1 MKRLIPVSIAL
12 LGSLLLPADAH
23 ALSCDEIMNMVDVNV
38 PTNIVVQTMK
48 DSGDQFS
55 PDELRCLSD
64 KGAPSEVVAQAR
76 AMLSRAE
83 PDEGPGDDSTPARS
97 MDDDSDAIGT
107 RRNSSD
113 DLPEAGGPD
122 SSSDPEDIKEAV
134 KLLQAKKPL
143 TASLRLFEILE
154 DGNFPGEE
162 TKLHYYL
169 GRALSDLEMYHTAQ
183 YHYMQV
189 VKQGPSDPY
198 FNYALPKL
206 VAIARITGDDTEI
219 ARIAKK
225 LDPADFPRGAKNQL
239 YYLKGVYAYSKDDLA
254 SSREYFGQVSS
265 KSSLYLNARYF
276 EGVIFNEQG
285 KLKSAVRAFRDV
297 YREDVEVYNDPQ
309 ELESVEQLKD
319 LALINIARVYYGIER
334 FDEADKYYSLV
345 SRDSIYWPEA
355 LFERSWTTFMR
366 NDLNTALGLVLT
378 VNSPFYSEEQFVP
391 EATILRALTF
401 FNLCEYTDVENM
413 LISFEG
419 SYGPMRDEMRD
430 FVQGYATE
438 EGRKLSDQ
446 AWNTYFG
453 RERDIESTLPQ
464 ALFARILR
472 HSDLSGIVKHLEMM
486 DSETELIEA
495 QKSRWQETIGVYLKK
510 IIESDRQRYE
520 RRAGRLFL
528 SEMARQANYLSDL
541 MTQSEIIRFEVVDA
555 QRVDYSYKAENTELL
570 DTSLDDLD
578 FATSVDFIYWPFNG
592 EFWEDELGYYHY
604 TEQGACQ

>member
-1 MKRLIPVSIAL
+1 M
-12 LGSLLLPADAH
+12 LPNTAA
-23 ALSCDEIMNMVDVNV
+23 ALSCDEIMNMVNVNV

-55 PDELRCLSD
+55 QEELRCLSD
-64 KGAPSEVVAQAR
+64 KGAPSQVISQAR
-76 AMLSRAE
+76 EMLSRVD
-83 PDEGPGDDSTPARS
+83 PDDSSSDDGGSARPS
-97 MDDDSDAIGT
+97 MDDDDDVIGT
-107 RRNSSD
+107 RSTSR

-143 TASLRLFEILE
+143 TASLRLYELLE
-154 DGNFPGEE
+154 DGNFPSQE

-169 GRALSDLEMYHTAQ
+169 GRALSDMEMYHTAQ
-183 YHYMQV
+183 YHYMRV
-189 VKQGPSDPY
+189 VKKGPSDPY

-206 VAIARITGDDTEI
+206 VVISRITGDDTEL

-225 LDPADFPRGAKNQL
+225 LDPNDFPRGAKNQL
-239 YYLKGVYAYSKDDLA
+239 YYLKGVYSYNKGDLA
-254 SSREYFGQVSS
+254 RSREYFGQVSS

-285 KLKSAVRAFRDV
+285 RLKSAVRAFRDV

-309 ELESVEQLKD
+309 ELETIEQVKD

-366 NDLNTALGLVLT
+366 NDLNTALGLILT
-378 VNSPFYSEEQFVP
+378 VNSPFFTTEQFVP
-391 EATILRALTF
+391 EATILKALTF
-401 FNLCEYTDVENM
+401 FNLCEYDDVEGM
-413 LISFEG
+413 LLRFES
-419 SYGPMRDEMRD
+419 SYGPMRDEIRD
-430 FVQGYATE
+430 FVQGYATA

-453 RERDIESTLPQ
+453 RERKIESTLPRS
-464 ALFARILR
+464 LFNRVLR
-472 HSDLSGIVKHLEMM
+472 NSDLNGIVRHLEMM
-486 DSETELIEA
+486 NDEAELIDS
-495 QKSRWQETIGVYLKK
+495 QKARWQQTIGVYLKK
-510 IIESDRQRYE
+510 IIEADRQRYE
-520 RRAGRLFL
+520 RRAGKLFL
-528 SEMARQANYLSDL
+528 AEMARQANYLSDL

-555 QRVDYSYKAENTELL
+555 QRIDYAYKAENTDLI
-570 DTSLDDLD
+570 DSAVDSLD

-592 EFWEDELGYYHY
+592 EFWEDELGYYNY
-604 TEQGACQ
+604 TEQGSCK

>member
-1 MKRLIPVSIAL
+1 
-12 LGSLLLPADAH
+12 
-23 ALSCDEIMNMVDVNV
+23 
-38 PTNIVVQTMK
+38 
-48 DSGDQFS
+48 
-55 PDELRCLSD
+55 
-64 KGAPSEVVAQAR
+64 
-76 AMLSRAE
+76 MLSRVD
-83 PDEGPGDDSTPARS
+83 PDDSSSDDGGSARPS
-97 MDDDSDAIGT
+97 MDDDDDVIGT
-107 RRNSSD
+107 RSTSR

-143 TASLRLFEILE
+143 TASLRLYELLE
-154 DGNFPGEE
+154 DGNFPGQE

-183 YHYMQV
+183 YHYMRV
-189 VKQGPSDPY
+189 VKKGPSDPY

-206 VAIARITGDDTEI
+206 VVISRITGDDTEL

-225 LDPADFPRGAKNQL
+225 LDPNDFPRGAKNQL
-239 YYLKGVYAYSKDDLA
+239 YYLKGVYSYNKGDLA
-254 SSREYFGQVSS
+254 RSREYFGQVSS

-285 KLKSAVRAFRDV
+285 RLKSAVRAFRDV

-309 ELESVEQLKD
+309 ELESIEQVKD

-366 NDLNTALGLVLT
+366 NDLNTALGLILT
-378 VNSPFYSEEQFVP
+378 VNSPFFTTEQFVP
-391 EATILRALTF
+391 EGTILKALTF
-401 FNLCEYTDVENM
+401 FNLCEYDDVEGM
-413 LISFEG
+413 LLRFE
-419 SYGPMRDEMRD
+419 STYGPMRDEIRD
-430 FVQGYATE
+430 FVQGYATA

-453 RERDIESTLPQ
+453 RERKIESTLPRS
-464 ALFARILR
+464 LFNRVLR
-472 HSDLSGIVKHLEMM
+472 NSDLNGIVRHLEMM
-486 DSETELIEA
+486 NDETELIDS
-495 QKSRWQETIGVYLKK
+495 QKARWQQTIGVYLKK
-510 IIESDRQRYE
+510 IIDADRQRYE
-520 RRAGRLFL
+520 RRAGKLFL
-528 SEMARQANYLSDL
+528 AEMARQANYLSDL

-555 QRVDYSYKAENTELL
+555 QRIDYAYKAENTDLI
-570 DTSLDDLD
+570 DSSVDSLD

-592 EFWEDELGYYHY
+592 EFWEDELGYYNY
-604 TEQGACQ
+604 TEQGSCK